1 MQRTGEPPPSCG
13 ASSAAT
19 RALRHHQYV
28 TDVKQASNL
37 WRDNRPAEAVKL
49 LDRYLPG
56 TGEEDIR
63 SFGWHHLQRL
73 CHAGSPLL
81 GHEGEVYSAAFSP
94 DGKTLATA
102 GHDRTVRLWDVA
114 GQRTR
119 LVIRGHAENPD
130 GHTDEIN
137 WVAFSPDGRKLATA
151 SDDRTVKLWSAA
163 SGEIR
168 ATLGHDNRVVSRFHS
183 RRPPGHLLHAAWEQ

>member
-1 MQRTGEPPPSCG
+1 M
-13 ASSAAT
+13 
-19 RALRHHQYV
+19 
-28 TDVKQASNL
+28 
-37 WRDNRPAEAVKL
+37 KL

-63 SFGWHHLQRL
+63 SFGWHYLQRL

-119 LVIRGHAENPD
+119 LVIRGHPENPD

-151 SDDRTVKLWSAA
+151 SDDRTVKLWMLPVAGSGPRSATTT
-163 SGEIR
+163 GR
-168 ATLGHDNRVVSRFHS
+168 
-183 RRPPGHLLHAAWEQ
+183 